1 MNSGGTAC
9 VTPYIDDL
17 IVYSDTFE
25 EHQRDVRKVLAC
37 LSKNKYFIQ
46 PPKCAW
52 CCEYVKFVG
61 GIVGNGLLAMD
72 PEKIQAIDDWQ
83 KPTTVTELRSFL
95 GMANYLKP
103 WIDQYSEIASP
114 LNGLLKSGKSV
125 TGDWNDTCTS
135 AFQRLKG
142 EFSKA
147 PILRLPDFD
156 KPFFVVTDSCDH
168 AVGGAVM
175 QKYEHNGKEKLLPV
189 MYYSR
194 TMTSTQRAYPV
205 REQEALA
212 IYETFKK
219 AEYLLLGSKFQII
232 SLTDHHTLQQL
243 TNPESHV
250 SAKRLIRWQEYFS
263 QFDFAITYVPGP
275 LNFIGDGLSRSWN
288 TPAGTIPKFTGMPKF
303 PVVCALS
310 ASYDDRMLGI
320 KYDQSTEFKEVFAAL
335 KSDDPELESALMPAI
350 RYYKIEGDHLF
361 YRDTL
366 GRLALC
372 VPEGHQILV
381 GKNKVP
387 LREVLVKECHDSP
400 YMGHRGINKTYLQV
414 RSLFYWKNMHKY
426 VSRYVTSCVTCARAK
441 ASTRGEMGAL
451 KPNECPSRPFR
462 SITMDFFSGMPVV
475 TGMGQVLV
483 VVDRFTKKIWG
494 VPLKLTATAL
504 DVARALYDSV
514 FGEHGWP
521 AEIIS
526 DRDSKFLSGI
536 WTEMYRIMGTKLR
549 YGYAHH
555 QRHDGQTEVIVRVM
569 KDIMRCYIDFKQTN
583 WLELLPEIV
592 RAINNSVNA
601 DSKLT
606 PNEVYYGRPIQRPL
620 DLAFESIQEPAGDL
634 KDWLLGVA
642 VKRDL
647 ATEAVRKALVAF
659 TRKHNETCPVLFND
673 PRMVVGS
680 KVMVSGKYITQ
691 PGHHD
696 RVSKKLLMKKVG
708 PFVITARTGTTGFR
722 LAMPGYPVH
731 NEFHARSLTHFA
743 EDLAFKSRTPP
754 GVDHVNYQGDLFYVV
769 EEICDRAIKWRT
781 PYYFV
786 TYKGYPMEEGCWIKE
801 QQLMEDC
808 PDLLAAYL
816 KAHPIESVAGRRTSR
831 SSKLKGR

>member
-1 MNSGGTAC
+1 
-9 VTPYIDDL
+9 
-17 IVYSDTFE
+17 
-25 EHQRDVRKVLAC
+25 
-37 LSKNKYFIQ
+37 
-46 PPKCAW
+46 
-52 CCEYVKFVG
+52 
-61 GIVGNGLLAMD
+61 
-72 PEKIQAIDDWQ
+72 
-83 KPTTVTELRSFL
+83 
-95 GMANYLKP
+95 
-103 WIDQYSEIASP
+103 
-114 LNGLLKSGKSV
+114 
-125 TGDWNDTCTS
+125 
-135 AFQRLKG
+135 
-142 EFSKA
+142 
-147 PILRLPDFD
+147 
-156 KPFFVVTDSCDH
+156 
-168 AVGGAVM
+168 
-175 QKYEHNGKEKLLPV
+175 
-189 MYYSR
+189 
-194 TMTSTQRAYPV
+194 
-205 REQEALA
+205 
-212 IYETFKK
+212 
-219 AEYLLLGSKFQII
+219 
-232 SLTDHHTLQQL
+232 
-243 TNPESHV
+243 
-250 SAKRLIRWQEYFS
+250 
-263 QFDFAITYVPGP
+263 
-275 LNFIGDGLSRSWN
+275 
-288 TPAGTIPKFTGMPKF
+288 
-303 PVVCALS
+303 
-310 ASYDDRMLGI
+310 
-320 KYDQSTEFKEVFAAL
+320 
-335 KSDDPELESALMPAI
+335 
-350 RYYKIEGDHLF
+350 
-361 YRDTL
+361 
-366 GRLALC
+366 
-372 VPEGHQILV
+372 
-381 GKNKVP
+381 
-387 LREVLVKECHDSP
+387 
-400 YMGHRGINKTYLQV
+400 
-414 RSLFYWKNMHKY
+414 
-426 VSRYVTSCVTCARAK
+426 
-441 ASTRGEMGAL
+441 
-451 KPNECPSRPFR
+451 
-462 SITMDFFSGMPVV
+462 MDFFSGMPVV

-754 GVDHVNYQGDLFYVV
+754 GVDHVNDQGDLFYVV

-808 PDLLAAYL
+808 PALLAAYL
-816 KAHPIESVAGRRTSR
+816 KAHPIEPVAGRRTRR